1 MAVTRSAPLGG
12 RGPRTALSA
21 RTTLAGLAARA
32 AGATSRALR
41 GGSGT
46 VIGGRVLLAVAP
58 AAPAALS
65 RDRVVTL
72 VSGTNGKTTTT
83 ALTVAA
89 LGAPAGSNRDGANTA
104 AGVAGA
110 LVACDE
116 RRMVLEVD
124 EGWLPWAVEVTRP
137 HSVVLTNLTRDQ
149 LSRHHEVG
157 GIAAAWRQGLAGVP
171 VVVANADDPA
181 VVWAAFSARH
191 QIWVSAGERWVADS
205 LVCPACGAACRR
217 TAQSWACEACTLRRP
232 EPDWWLDGDALVGRH
247 GRVPLHL
254 VLPGAFNRGNAA
266 MALAAAQVTD
276 AVAPAAGAARLAE
289 VPSVSG
295 RYERVQVG
303 PHEVRLMLAKNPAG
317 WLELLDLID
326 DGDRPVVLL
335 FNAEGVDGRDPSWLY
350 DVSFESLRGREVRV
364 QGRRATDLLVRLQ
377 YDGVAAHP
385 VPGPLAAALAT
396 VPAGA
401 VDVIGNYTA
410 FRSALAE
417 LHRG

>member
-1 MAVTRSAPLGG
+1 
-12 RGPRTALSA
+12 
-21 RTTLAGLAARA
+21 
-32 AGATSRALR
+32 
-41 GGSGT
+41 
-46 VIGGRVLLAVAP
+46 
-58 AAPAALS
+58 
-65 RDRVVTL
+65 
-72 VSGTNGKTTTT
+72 
-83 ALTVAA
+83 
-89 LGAPAGSNRDGANTA
+89 
-104 AGVAGA
+104 
-110 LVACDE
+110 
-116 RRMVLEVD
+116 MVLEVD

-377 YDGVAAHP
+377 YDGVAAQP

>member
-1 MAVTRSAPLGG
+1 
-12 RGPRTALSA
+12 
-21 RTTLAGLAARA
+21 
-32 AGATSRALR
+32 
-41 GGSGT
+41 
-46 VIGGRVLLAVAP
+46 VIGGRVLMALAP

-83 ALTVAA
+83 ALTVAV
-89 LGAPAGSNRDGANTA
+89 LGTSSGSNRDGANTA

-110 LVACDE
+110 LTTCDQ

-124 EGWLPWAVEVTRP
+124 EAWLPWAVEVTRP

-157 GIAAAWRQGLAGVP
+157 AIAAAWRRGLAGVP

-181 VVWAAFSARH
+181 VVWAALAARH

-217 TAQSWACEACTLRRP
+217 QGEGWACLACTLRRP
-232 EPDWWLDGDALVGRH
+232 QPDWWLEGDDVVGHH
-247 GRVPLHL
+247 GRVPLQL
-254 VLPGAFNRGNAA
+254 ALPGAFNRGNAA

-276 AVAPAAGAARLAE
+276 AVAPDAGAGRLAE

-295 RYERVQVG
+295 RYEQVQVG
-303 PHEVRLMLAKNPAG
+303 AHEVRLMLAKNPAG
-317 WLELLDLID
+317 WLELLDLLSA
-326 DGDRPVVLL
+326 GDRPVVLL

-350 DVSFESLRGREVRV
+350 DVSFESLRGRDVRV
-364 QGRRATDLLVRLQ
+364 QGRRATDLLVRLR
-377 YDGVAAHP
+377 YDGVTAQA

-396 VPAGA
+396 VPAGP
-401 VDVIGNYTA
+401 VEVIGNYSA
-410 FRSALAE
+410 FRSALTE
-417 LHRG
+417 LHHG